1 MVDSSFYDLL
11 LNGGAYPLYK
21 TTAYAAATFNVD
33 AYCGIFVYS
42 DSHSFTAMADADV

>member
-1 MVDSSFYDLL
+1 MVGCSFYGLPL
-11 LNGGAYPLYK
+11 HGGAYPLDK